1 MSVHVPRK
9 PRFPDMVIWSAG
21 LANRPQQ
28 RGPQQLIAHR
38 LCEVEAE
45 AGFDAEPLGVTLAR

>member
-1 MSVHVPRK
+1 
-9 PRFPDMVIWSAG
+9 MVIWSAG